1 MKHGSIIP
9 LSTNIKHTTINTF
22 VEDLVYCFSEK
33 MIPTKKVDV
42 RPKRRKGKELI
53 DTLDSLSVI
62 TLKKRAMRPHQGG
75 CKDSFDA
82 PNESCRRTRQYQ
94 SGEVVTCC

>member
-53 DTLDSLSVI
+53 DTFDVARLNNTDPWKEEWIAKEKVFLQQV
-62 TLKKRAMRPHQGG
+62 KKHA
-75 CKDSFDA
+75 
-82 PNESCRRTRQYQ
+82 
-94 SGEVVTCC
+94 